1 MKEYCVIYGYND
13 NDPGPFIVAVTTNQ
27 DMINGFREE
36 HYHFCIGG
44 EVLVDSF
51 YDNIS
56 SDYEILRFMGHYVTP
71 IMMTDFTNYLVSVYN
86 GIYKCIDSLENDID
100 NINFTDDEREIVDMG
115 FGLVKEHL
123 ENLVYNMNIAGDYS
137 DDDLVDSIYAE
148 LLNIPECLNRFLATY
163 QPKNGLI

>member
-1 MKEYCVIYGYND
+1 MKEYCVIYGCND

-123 ENLVYNMNIAGDYS
+123 ENLVYNMNIVGDYS

-163 QPKNGLI
+163 QPKNGII

>member
-123 ENLVYNMNIAGDYS
+123 ENLVYNMNIVGDYS

>member
-137 DDDLVDSIYAE
+137 DDDLIDSIYAE

>member
-13 NDPGPFIVAVTTNQ
+13 NDPGPFIAAVTTNQ

-137 DDDLVDSIYAE
+137 DDDLIDSIYAE

>member
-1 MKEYCVIYGYND
+1 
-13 NDPGPFIVAVTTNQ
+13 
-27 DMINGFREE
+27 
-36 HYHFCIGG
+36 
-44 EVLVDSF
+44 
-51 YDNIS
+51 
-56 SDYEILRFMGHYVTP
+56 
-71 IMMTDFTNYLVSVYN
+71 
-86 GIYKCIDSLENDID
+86 
-100 NINFTDDEREIVDMG
+100 MG